1 MSKIREGV
9 IAAGE
14 YSGWKMIVDDD
25 SDGSTGGYFLY
36 IKSDFDGFDYW
47 FESQRELQNQLLDF
61 AVEWID

>member
-1 MSKIREGV
+1 
-9 IAAGE
+9 
-14 YSGWKMIVDDD
+14 MIVDDD